1 MRLDSVQARAA
12 AFAMSLASV
21 AVPAAA
27 QQAYRCTDAEGRV
40 TYQERPCPAAAAER
54 KVDTTPANT
63 DFDPA
68 QRERLLKQGEEAQR
82 RLEERIASEEAERQR
97 QRERREKE
105 AQQERE
111 ALAREEARETAVIVY
126 GPGRQPIVVPPRP
139 KPRPK
144 PLPAPAAR
152 PPAPATR

>member
-1 MRLDSVQARAA
+1 VRARAA
-12 AFAMSLASV
+12 TIAWSLAAL
-21 AVPAAA
+21 AVPAGA

-40 TYQERPCPAAAAER
+40 TYQERPCPSTASER

-82 RLEERIASEEAERQR
+82 RLEERVATEEAERQR
-97 QRERREKE
+97 QRELR
-105 AQQERE
+105 ERE
-111 ALAREEARETAVIVY
+111 AQREREAIAREEARESAVIFY
-126 GPGRQPIVVPPRP
+126 GPGQQPVLVPPRP

-144 PLPAPAAR
+144 PLPAPAPR
-152 PPAPATR
+152 TPAPAAR

>member
-1 MRLDSVQARAA
+1 MRARAA
-12 AFAMSLASV
+12 TIAWSLAAL
-21 AVPAAA
+21 AVPAGA

-68 QRERLLKQGEEAQR
+68 QRERVLRQGDEAQR

-126 GPGRQPIVVPPRP
+126 GPGQQPIVVPPRP

-144 PLPAPAAR
+144 PLPAPAPR
-152 PPAPATR
+152 TPAPAAR

>member
-1 MRLDSVQARAA
+1 VRARAA
-12 AFAMSLASV
+12 TIAWSLAAL
-21 AVPAAA
+21 AVPAGA

-68 QRERLLKQGEEAQR
+68 QRERVLRQGDEAQR

-97 QRERREKE
+97 QRERREE

-111 ALAREEARETAVIVY
+111 ALAREWARE
-126 GPGRQPIVVPPRP
+126 PR
-139 KPRPK
+139 
-144 PLPAPAAR
+144 
-152 PPAPATR
+152 